1 MSLNIKNEEAHRLAA
16 ELAELTGAS
25 MTQAVVVALREQVAK
40 ARKKEEAAREKRL
53 KEIDEI
59 TRRSAALIRA
69 ADPHA
74 TSQSMQDEL
83 YDEDGLPV

>member
-16 ELAELTGAS
+16 ELAELTGSS

-40 ARKKEEAAREKRL
+40 ARKKEEAARERRR
-53 KEIDEI
+53 KEILDI
-59 TRRSAALIRA
+59 CRRSAELIRA
-69 ADPHA
+69 ADPHT
-74 TSQSMQDEL
+74 TSQSMQEEL